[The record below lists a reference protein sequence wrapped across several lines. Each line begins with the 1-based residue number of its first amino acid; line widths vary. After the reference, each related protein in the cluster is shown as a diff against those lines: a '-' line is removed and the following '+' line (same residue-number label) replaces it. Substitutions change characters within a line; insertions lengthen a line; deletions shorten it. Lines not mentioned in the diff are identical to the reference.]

1 MNGSAALKMTSKIFN
16 ETDYLK
22 DNNQN
27 DKENK
32 DSKLE
37 SREK

>member
-1 MNGSAALKMTSKIFN
+1 MKRIK

-32 DSKLE
+32 DPKLE